1 MRSLLALLSL
11 ELPRHESSRSKI
23 ANGEAS
29 LELSLVERV
38 VPHSEMPLDRLLVLL
53 LEVMA
58 TLEEL
63 EELSLELLEAEVLDL
78 QLAMPWKTLFQV
90 AKGEKVEREERVAR
104 VTGASLVWAA
114 KVEKEEKEEK
124 VERAERVL
132 RAFSEAK
139 AAREAKEARERGRM
153 LDVFVAEDEE
163 RIFGGILGTL
173 GGGLV
178 GGAVGNAV
186 GSSVG
191 GALGNVVGQ
200 QNAGQIVG
208 SVAGALAG
216 ASAGAN
222 VGNNLGSGLNNLV
235 HGLGGRW
242 NNNNCNGYYGHHGYG
257 YGR

>member
-90 AKGEKVEREERVAR
+90 EREERVAR
-104 VTGASLVWAA
+104 VTGVSLVWAA

-139 AAREAKEARERGRM
+139 AAREAKEARERG
-153 LDVFVAEDEE
+153 
-163 RIFGGILGTL
+163 
-173 GGGLV
+173 
-178 GGAVGNAV
+178 
-186 GSSVG
+186 
-191 GALGNVVGQ
+191 
-200 QNAGQIVG
+200 
-208 SVAGALAG
+208 
-216 ASAGAN
+216 
-222 VGNNLGSGLNNLV
+222 
-235 HGLGGRW
+235 
-242 NNNNCNGYYGHHGYG
+242 
-257 YGR
+257 

>member
-1 MRSLLALLSL
+1 MG
-11 ELPRHESSRSKI
+11 I

-78 QLAMPWKTLFQV
+78 QLAMPWKTLF
-90 AKGEKVEREERVAR
+90 RV
-104 VTGASLVWAA
+104 A

-139 AAREAKEARERGRM
+139 AAREAKEARER
-153 LDVFVAEDEE
+153 AE
-163 RIFGGILGTL
+163 
-173 GGGLV
+173 
-178 GGAVGNAV
+178 
-186 GSSVG
+186 
-191 GALGNVVGQ
+191 
-200 QNAGQIVG
+200 
-208 SVAGALAG
+208 
-216 ASAGAN
+216 
-222 VGNNLGSGLNNLV
+222 
-235 HGLGGRW
+235 
-242 NNNNCNGYYGHHGYG
+242 
-257 YGR
+257 

>member
-1 MRSLLALLSL
+1 MRSLLALAPL

-90 AKGEKVEREERVAR
+90 AKGEK
-104 VTGASLVWAA
+104 
-114 KVEKEEKEEK
+114 EEK

-139 AAREAKEARERGRM
+139 AAREAKEARER
-153 LDVFVAEDEE
+153 AE
-163 RIFGGILGTL
+163 
-173 GGGLV
+173 
-178 GGAVGNAV
+178 
-186 GSSVG
+186 
-191 GALGNVVGQ
+191 
-200 QNAGQIVG
+200 
-208 SVAGALAG
+208 
-216 ASAGAN
+216 
-222 VGNNLGSGLNNLV
+222 
-235 HGLGGRW
+235 
-242 NNNNCNGYYGHHGYG
+242 C
-257 YGR
+257 

>member
-1 MRSLLALLSL
+1 MRSLLALAPL

-90 AKGEKVEREERVAR
+90 AKGEKVERKERVAR

-139 AAREAKEARERGRM
+139 AAREAKEARER
-153 LDVFVAEDEE
+153 AE
-163 RIFGGILGTL
+163 
-173 GGGLV
+173 
-178 GGAVGNAV
+178 
-186 GSSVG
+186 
-191 GALGNVVGQ
+191 
-200 QNAGQIVG
+200 
-208 SVAGALAG
+208 
-216 ASAGAN
+216 
-222 VGNNLGSGLNNLV
+222 
-235 HGLGGRW
+235 
-242 NNNNCNGYYGHHGYG
+242 C
-257 YGR
+257 

>member
-1 MRSLLALLSL
+1 MG
-11 ELPRHESSRSKI
+11 I

-90 AKGEKVEREERVAR
+90 AKGERVAR

-139 AAREAKEARERGRM
+139 AAREAKEARER
-153 LDVFVAEDEE
+153 AE
-163 RIFGGILGTL
+163 
-173 GGGLV
+173 
-178 GGAVGNAV
+178 
-186 GSSVG
+186 
-191 GALGNVVGQ
+191 
-200 QNAGQIVG
+200 
-208 SVAGALAG
+208 
-216 ASAGAN
+216 
-222 VGNNLGSGLNNLV
+222 
-235 HGLGGRW
+235 
-242 NNNNCNGYYGHHGYG
+242 CCK
-257 YGR
+257 

>member
-1 MRSLLALLSL
+1 MRSLLALAPL

-90 AKGEKVEREERVAR
+90 AKGEKEEKVEREERAER
-104 VTGASLVWAA
+104 VLRAFSEAKAA

-124 VERAERVL
+124 VERA
-132 RAFSEAK
+132 
-139 AAREAKEARERGRM
+139 
-153 LDVFVAEDEE
+153 
-163 RIFGGILGTL
+163 
-173 GGGLV
+173 
-178 GGAVGNAV
+178 
-186 GSSVG
+186 
-191 GALGNVVGQ
+191 
-200 QNAGQIVG
+200 
-208 SVAGALAG
+208 
-216 ASAGAN
+216 
-222 VGNNLGSGLNNLV
+222 
-235 HGLGGRW
+235 
-242 NNNNCNGYYGHHGYG
+242 
-257 YGR
+257 